1 MDGYIVI
8 IVLFVVILLMTIALL
23 WLADTVFFYSG
34 RLAKLQ
40 EENKYLR
47 QLIQDEFLL
56 DNDGMEAF
64 NKMFSAAC
72 LHGFRENAMD
82 EDI

>member
-1 MDGYIVI
+1 MDEYTVVI
-8 IVLFVVILLMTIALL
+8 ILIFVIVLMAVALL
-23 WLADTVFFYSG
+23 WLADTVFFHSG

-47 QLIQDEFLL
+47 QMVQDEFLL

-64 NKMFSAAC
+64 SKMFGAAC
-72 LHGFRENAMD
+72 LHGFKDSGRDGDA
-82 EDI
+82 

>member
-1 MDGYIVI
+1 MDGHTVI
-8 IVLFVVILLMTIALL
+8 IILIFVLLLMASALL

-56 DNDGMEAF
+56 GHDGMEAF

>member
-1 MDGYIVI
+1 M
-8 IVLFVVILLMTIALL
+8 
-23 WLADTVFFYSG
+23 
-34 RLAKLQ
+34 
-40 EENKYLR
+40 
-47 QLIQDEFLL
+47 IQDEFLL

>member
-8 IVLFVVILLMTIALL
+8 IILIIVLLLMASALL
-23 WLADTVFFYSG
+23 WLVDTVFFNSG
-34 RLAKLQ
+34 RLADLQ

-64 NKMFSAAC
+64 SKMFSAAC
-72 LHGFRENAMD
+72 LHGFGENTVD

>member
-8 IVLFVVILLMTIALL
+8 IILIIVLLLMASALL
-23 WLADTVFFYSG
+23 WLVDTVFFNSG
-34 RLAKLQ
+34 RLADLQ

-64 NKMFSAAC
+64 SK
-72 LHGFRENAMD
+72 D
-82 EDI
+82 V

>member
-8 IVLFVVILLMTIALL
+8 IILISVLLLMASALL
-23 WLADTVFFYSG
+23 WLVDTVFFNSG

-47 QLIQDEFLL
+47 QLLQDEFLL
-56 DNDGMEAF
+56 DNDGMESF

-72 LHGFRENAMD
+72 LHRFGENTVD

>member
-1 MDGYIVI
+1 MDEYTFTTVLVFTFLMIVFLLL
-8 IVLFVVILLMTIALL
+8 VLAE
-23 WLADTVFFYSG
+23 TVSLYSN
-34 RLAKLQ
+34 RLARLQ

-47 QLIQDEFLL
+47 QLIQESFLL
-56 DNDGMEAF
+56 DNDGMMAF

>member
-1 MDGYIVI
+1 MDGHTVI
-8 IVLFVVILLMTIALL
+8 IILIFVLLLMASALL

-56 DNDGMEAF
+56 GNDGMEAF

>member
-1 MDGYIVI
+1 MDGHTVI
-8 IVLFVVILLMTIALL
+8 IILIFVLLLMASALL

-40 EENKYLR
+40 EENKRLR

-56 DNDGMEAF
+56 DKDGMEAF

-82 EDI
+82 ENI

>member
-1 MDGYIVI
+1 MDGHTVI
-8 IVLFVVILLMTIALL
+8 IILIFVLMLMASALL

-72 LHGFRENAMD
+72 LHGFRENAMN

>member
-1 MDGYIVI
+1 MDELTI
-8 IVLFVVILLMTIALL
+8 IIILIFVLLLMAIVLL
-23 WLADTVFFYSG
+23 WLADTAFFYSN

-40 EENKYLR
+40 EENKYLH
-47 QLIQDEFLL
+47 QLIQEGLLL
-56 DNDGMEAF
+56 DNDGMAAF

-72 LHGFRENAMD
+72 LHGFRENVMD

>member
-1 MDGYIVI
+1 MDGYIVLI
-8 IVLFVVILLMTIALL
+8 ILIFVLLLMASALL
-23 WLADTVFFYSG
+23 WLVDTVFFHSG

-56 DNDGMEAF
+56 DNDDMEAF
-64 NKMFSAAC
+64 NKRFSAAC

>member
-1 MDGYIVI
+1 MDGYIVLI
-8 IVLFVVILLMTIALL
+8 ILIFVLLLMASALL
-23 WLADTVFFYSG
+23 WLVDTVFFHSG

-40 EENKYLR
+40 EENRYLR

-56 DNDGMEAF
+56 DNDGMTAF

>member
-8 IVLFVVILLMTIALL
+8 IILIFVLLLMASALL

-40 EENKYLR
+40 EENKRLR
-47 QLIQDEFLL
+47 QLIQEGLLL
-56 DNDGMEAF
+56 DNDGMAAF

-72 LHGFRENAMD
+72 LHGFEDSGMD
-82 EDI
+82 EDA

>member
-1 MDGYIVI
+1 MDGYIVLI
-8 IVLFVVILLMTIALL
+8 ILIFVLLLMASALL
-23 WLADTVFFYSG
+23 WLVDTVFFHSG

-72 LHGFRENAMD
+72 LHGFMD
-82 EDI
+82 SGMDGDA

>member
-1 MDGYIVI
+1 MDQYTVA
-8 IVLFVVILLMTIALL
+8 IVLIVVLLLMFFLL
-23 WLADTVFFYSG
+23 LMLAETVYLYSN

-40 EENKYLR
+40 EENKHLR
-47 QLIQDEFLL
+47 QLIQEGFLL

-72 LHGFRENAMD
+72 LHGFRENTVD

>member
-1 MDGYIVI
+1 MDGYII
-8 IVLFVVILLMTIALL
+8 IIILIFVLLLMASALL
-23 WLADTVFFYSG
+23 WLVDTVFFQSG

>member
-1 MDGYIVI
+1 MDVYTVI
-8 IVLFVVILLMTIALL
+8 AILIFVLLLMAIALL

-56 DNDGMEAF
+56 GNDGMEAF
-64 NKMFSAAC
+64 NKMLSAAC
-72 LHGFRENAMD
+72 LHGFRENAMN

>member
-8 IVLFVVILLMTIALL
+8 IILIIVLLLMASALL
-23 WLADTVFFYSG
+23 WLVDTVFFNSG
-34 RLAKLQ
+34 RLADLQ

-64 NKMFSAAC
+64 NKMFSVAC
-72 LHGFRENAMD
+72 LHGFRENTVD

>member
-1 MDGYIVI
+1 MDGYII
-8 IVLFVVILLMTIALL
+8 IIILIFVLLLMASALL
-23 WLADTVFFYSG
+23 WLVDTVFFHSG
-34 RLAKLQ
+34 RLAKLP

>member
-1 MDGYIVI
+1 MDELTI
-8 IVLFVVILLMTIALL
+8 ILILIFVLLLMASALL
-23 WLADTVFFYSG
+23 WLVDTVFFHSG

-40 EENKYLR
+40 EENRYLR

-72 LHGFRENAMD
+72 LHGFRDGDMD
-82 EDI
+82 MDV

>member
-1 MDGYIVI
+1 MDVYTVI
-8 IVLFVVILLMTIALL
+8 AILIFVLLLMAIALL

-40 EENKYLR
+40 EENKHLR
-47 QLIQDEFLL
+47 QLIQEGFLL
-56 DNDGMEAF
+56 DNDAMTAF

-72 LHGFRENAMD
+72 LHGFRDSGMD
-82 EDI
+82 MDV

>member
-1 MDGYIVI
+1 MDGHTVI
-8 IVLFVVILLMTIALL
+8 IILIFVLLLMASALL

-56 DNDGMEAF
+56 GNDGMEAF
-64 NKMFSAAC
+64 NKMFRAAC

>member
-1 MDGYIVI
+1 MDEYTFIV
-8 IVLFVVILLMTIALL
+8 VLIFVLLLMAFLL
-23 WLADTVFFYSG
+23 LMLAETVSLYSD
-34 RLAKLQ
+34 RLVKLQ
-40 EENKYLR
+40 EENKRLR
-47 QLIQDEFLL
+47 QLIQEGLLL
-56 DNDGMEAF
+56 DDDGMVAF

>member
-1 MDGYIVI
+1 MDEYTVNI
-8 IVLFVVILLMTIALL
+8 ILIFVLLLMASALL

-72 LHGFRENAMD
+72 LHGFRENVVD

>member
-8 IVLFVVILLMTIALL
+8 IILIIVLLLMASALL
-23 WLADTVFFYSG
+23 WLVDTVFFNSG
-34 RLAKLQ
+34 ELAKLQ

-47 QLIQDEFLL
+47 QLLQDEFLL

-64 NKMFSAAC
+64 GKMFSTAC
-72 LHGFRENAMD
+72 LHGFGGNTVD

>member
-1 MDGYIVI
+1 MDGHTVI
-8 IVLFVVILLMTIALL
+8 IILIFVLLLMASALL

-56 DNDGMEAF
+56 DNDGMTAF

-72 LHGFRENAMD
+72 QHGFRDSGMD
-82 EDI
+82 MDV

>member
-1 MDGYIVI
+1 MDEYTFTVVLIVVLLFMV
-8 IVLFVVILLMTIALL
+8 IVLF
-23 WLADTVFFYSG
+23 WLADTVSFYSN

-47 QLIQDEFLL
+47 QLIQEGLLL
-56 DNDGMEAF
+56 DNDGMAAF

-72 LHGFRENAMD
+72 LHGFKENVVD

>member
-1 MDGYIVI
+1 MDEYTVI
-8 IVLFVVILLMTIALL
+8 AILIFVLLLMAIALL
-23 WLADTVFFYSG
+23 WLVDTVFFHSG

-40 EENKYLR
+40 EENRYLR

-56 DNDGMEAF
+56 DNDGMTAF
-64 NKMFSAAC
+64 NKMLSAAC

>member
-1 MDGYIVI
+1 MDGYII
-8 IVLFVVILLMTIALL
+8 IIILIFVLLLMASALL
-23 WLADTVFFYSG
+23 WLVDTVFFHSG

>member
-8 IVLFVVILLMTIALL
+8 IILIFVLLLMASALL

-40 EENKYLR
+40 EENKRLR
-47 QLIQDEFLL
+47 QLIQEGLLL
-56 DNDGMEAF
+56 DNDGMAAF